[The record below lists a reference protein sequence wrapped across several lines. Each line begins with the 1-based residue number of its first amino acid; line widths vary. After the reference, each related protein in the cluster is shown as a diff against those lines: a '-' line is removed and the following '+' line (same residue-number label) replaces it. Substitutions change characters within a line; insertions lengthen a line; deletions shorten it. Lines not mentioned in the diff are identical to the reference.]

1 MADATRLMLVRHGHH
16 DWLVPPINR
25 FAGRLPGV
33 HLNAAGRAGVEA
45 LARYLEGA
53 PPDRIVSSPLD
64 RTMETAAIIGERAGR
79 PVSTDDRLLEA
90 GLGPWE
96 GLPVAEV
103 IACHPTEWQT
113 WRTEPSRMAV
123 PGIESVGAIADRM
136 ACCAREWAQQGGTTL
151 LVSHQDPILALICRL
166 LELPLDTMRRM
177 DASPASLTAFEFVNG
192 SPVMMALNAVAAVRP
207 VRPGRQ

>member
-1 MADATRLMLVRHGHH
+1 MSDAPRLNLVRHGHH

-45 LARYLEGA
+45 LARHIEGF

-64 RTMETAAIIGERAGR
+64 RTMETAAIIGERVGR
-79 PVSTDDRLLEA
+79 QVAADDRLLEA

-103 IACHPTEWQT
+103 IAGQPAEWQI
-113 WRTEPSRMAV
+113 WRTDPSRMAV
-123 PGIESVGAIADRM
+123 PGIEPVEAIADRM
-136 ACCAREWAQQGGTTL
+136 AECAREWVEEGGTAM

-166 LELPLDTMRRM
+166 LALPPDRMRRM
-177 DASPASLTAFEFVNG
+177 EISPASLTVFEYVDG
-192 SPVMMALNAVAAVRP
+192 RPVLLALNVVAP
-207 VRPGRQ
+207 VLPLRQGRR

>member
-1 MADATRLMLVRHGHH
+1 MADAPRLMLVRHGHH
-16 DWLVPPINR
+16 DWLVPPISS

-33 HLNAAGRAGVEA
+33 HLNASGRAEVEA
-45 LARYLEGA
+45 LACHLEGS

-64 RTMETAAIIGERAGR
+64 RTMETAAIIGERVGR
-79 PVSTDDRLLEA
+79 PFSTDDRLIES

-103 IACHPTEWQT
+103 IASHPTEWQT
-113 WRTEPSRMAV
+113 WRTEPSQMAV
-123 PGIESVGAIADRM
+123 PGIEPVEAIADRM
-136 ACCAREWAQQGGTTL
+136 AECAREWVEQGGTTL

-177 DASPASLTAFEFVNG
+177 DISPASLTVFEFSDG
-192 SPVMMALNAVAAVRP
+192 IPVMLVQNAVAPVRP